1 VKSGER
7 DRAIAEVAGMERM
20 PSRTPGSYFKS
31 TMVYELAG
39 KRERALRDVE
49 TALRLGYSRR
59 EVDNEPELLKLR
71 SDPEYHRMLARLAR
85 KE

>member
-1 VKSGER
+1 
-7 DRAIAEVAGMERM
+7 
-20 PSRTPGSYFKS
+20 
-31 TMVYELAG
+31 MVYELAG